1 MTRTPSSGSRGGN
14 ARPGARRHI
23 PQDRQ
28 RPASSV
34 PRDHR
39 DQRDPRDA
47 HIRRAPRSAGGLTPN
62 AWNSID
68 TSTGALTQRIRVAQI
83 IGLVIIC
90 MIVGRLFWIQVWAGP
105 GLADKAASQRTV
117 EVIDAARR
125 GEIVDRNGSSLAFTM
140 EARSLTVHPNRLRA
154 LLDERHRL
162 WPEDYPDADTRMEQ
176 IADELPKM
184 LGKDSGGKNPDRP
197 DSSQI
202 KSKDILNKLRDEES
216 TYEVLV
222 RNVDPVT
229 ARTITDKFSEI
240 TSERQDIREYP
251 NGAVGSNVIGKI
263 GMDGVGQ
270 YGFEASRDAYLQGI
284 NGGRVVD
291 IAQNGI
297 AIPGST
303 RDQRDP
309 IDGTS
314 YELTIDVDMQY
325 YVQQQLEQAKANSG
339 AKNASAVVLDAKTG
353 QILSMAQSDSVNPNN
368 DIGKQVKKGKDIS
381 NLSVS
386 SPFEPGSV
394 AKLITAAGAIEH
406 GLTTP
411 DEVHTVPG
419 AIEMSGVTVKDAWD
433 HGDVQ
438 YTTTGIFGKSSNVGT
453 LMLAQKL
460 GEDRFADLLRKFGIG
475 QLTGVELPGESQGLL
490 PAREQWSGGTF
501 ANLPIGQGM
510 SLSLLQMTS
519 IFQAMAN
526 DGERIP
532 PRLIASHTGPDGV
545 KVPAEQPEAV
555 RVVSPETAKI
565 MNQMFQS
572 VTQSAPG
579 QSGTGPEASV
589 EGYQVAGKTGTAQK
603 VDPKTGAYSNDK
615 YWITFAGIA
624 PADDPRFVIGIMLDE
639 PKRGTD
645 GGGGQSAAPLFSD
658 LAGWAL
664 NRYNVSPSPPAEGT
678 LMLEVN

>member
-1 MTRTPSSGSRGGN
+1 MTRTPSSGSRGGS

-23 PQDRQ
+23 SQDRQ
-28 RPASSV
+28 RTAQTS
-34 PRDHR
+34 
-39 DQRDPRDA
+39 QQ
-47 HIRRAPRSAGGLTPN
+47 APRPRGANGPRSVGGLTPN
-62 AWNSID
+62 SWTAID
-68 TSTGALTQRIRVAQI
+68 TSAKALAGRVRFAQI
-83 IGLVIIC
+83 VGVIIIA
-90 MIVGRLFWIQVWAGP
+90 MLVGRLFWIQVWAGP
-105 GLADKAASQRTV
+105 DLAAKAASQRTV
-117 EVIDAARR
+117 EVVDPARR
-125 GEIVDRNGSSLAFTM
+125 GEIRDRNGASLAFTM

-154 LLDERHRL
+154 LLDERHDL
-162 WPEDYPDADTRMEQ
+162 WPNDYPDADTRMEQ
-176 IADELPKM
+176 IAEELPKM
-184 LGKDSGGKNPDRP
+184 LGRDSGSQNPDRP

-202 KSKDILNKLRDEES
+202 KSSEILDKLKDEKS

-229 ARTITDKFSEI
+229 ARKITDKFDEI

-251 NGAVGSNVIGKI
+251 NGAVGSNIIGKI

-314 YELTIDVDMQY
+314 YNLTIDADMQY
-325 YVQQQLEQAKANSG
+325 FVQQQLEQAKANSG

-353 QILSMAQSDSVNPNN
+353 QILSMAQSDSVNPNK
-368 DIGKQVKKGKDIS
+368 DIGAQVKKGKDIS
-381 NLSVS
+381 NIAVT

-394 AKLITAAGAIEH
+394 AKMITAAGAVEY

-419 AIEMSGVTVKDAWD
+419 SIEMSGVTVKDAWE
-433 HGDVQ
+433 HGNVR

-460 GEDRFADLLRKFGIG
+460 GEDRFADLLKKFGIG
-475 QLTGVELPGESQGLL
+475 QLTGVELPGETQGLL

-510 SLSLLQMTS
+510 SLSLLQMAS
-519 IFQAMAN
+519 VFQTMAN
-526 DGERIP
+526 DGVRIP
-532 PRLIASHTGPDGV
+532 PRIVASQTGPDGV
-545 KVPAEQPEAV
+545 TVPAEQPEGV
-555 RVVSPETAKI
+555 RVVSPETAKT
-565 MNQMFQS
+565 MNKMFQA
-572 VTQSAPG
+572 VVQSAPG
-579 QSGTGPEASV
+579 QTGTGPDAAV
-589 EGYQVAGKTGTAQK
+589 KGYQVAGKTGTAQK

-645 GGGGQSAAPLFSD
+645 GGGGQSAAPLFRD
-658 LAGWAL
+658 LATWML
-664 NRYNVSPSPPAEGT
+664 NRYNVPPSPPAQGT
-678 LMLEVN
+678 LMLEANN